1 MSFRANLVYLNIG
14 SFSTQP
20 INFSGSG
27 DQIILP
33 AAHGL
38 IIRVFR
44 LKLSFQAATTVLIK
58 DGTTILDGPLFFTAN
73 GAMVLDNSGIPW
85 YTTQGNFVINSSN
98 AVQVGG
104 SVDYLQD

>member
-1 MSFRANLVYLNIG
+1 MSSRANLVYLNVG
-14 SFSTQP
+14 SFSSLP

-33 AAHGL
+33 AVSGQ

-44 LKLSFQAATTVLIK
+44 LKLSFQAATTILIK
-58 DGTTILDGPLFFTAN
+58 DGANILDGPLFFLAN
-73 GAMVLDNSGIPW
+73 GGMVLDNTGIPW
-85 YTTQGNFVINSSN
+85 YTAQGNFVINSSN

-104 SVDYLQD
+104 NVDYLQD